1 MFKSHVFALV
11 LLMPL
16 TAALAQLPHH
26 GSMDSLGKRPSF
38 QPYLGRIAIFNELI
52 GPGMS
57 HTLNVQAFP
66 LKLDAVGLGIRVGTT
81 TVTGSNSPSSWKRFA
96 MVYSVDVEV
105 GRRRSRFIGGAG
117 VNTKYALP
125 YGSNTWGVTKGR
137 VTIDWFTSIGYRFQ
151 MPWGFFFGLNAYL
164 VFHENNERD
173 CILCTGD
180 YAGPKVN
187 PSFQVGFRPPS
198 SAQHR
203 WYRQLTKAT
212 PEVRNSLKPPHRQQ
226 RADALIPDSLR
237 VPGTG
242 GSEVGGT
249 ILGSALLNLHYTYLA
264 QLGPKSVAHW
274 YVRPGIGT
282 VGPTLQFQLETGMA
296 FLWNN
301 TGFTIGGGGNGTVGI
316 GWEAFIVTRGKVAL
330 KKGLS
335 ASLGVS
341 LIWSE
346 EAPFFTYVPER
357 SGRGWVMPSVGLA
370 YRWPKRRR

>member
-16 TAALAQLPHH
+16 TSALAQLPHH

-38 QPYLGRIAIFNELI
+38 QPYLGRIAIFNEII
-52 GPGMS
+52 GPAMG
-57 HTLNVQAFP
+57 HTLNVEAFP
-66 LKLDAVGLGIRVGTT
+66 LKFDKIGLSIRVGTT
-81 TVTGSNSPSSWKRFA
+81 TETVSNSAPAWGRFA
-96 MVYSVDVEV
+96 MVYSLGTEL
-105 GRRRSRFIGGAG
+105 GRRRSRLNAG
-117 VNTKYALP
+117 FGLVTRYSLPGDYYYGRQETGHVN
-125 YGSNTWGVTKGR
+125 V
-137 VTIDWFTSIGYRFQ
+137 DWFATLGYRFQ
-151 MPWGFFFGLNAYL
+151 MPWGLFFGLSAHL
-164 VFHENNERD
+164 VFPERD
-173 CILCTGD
+173 DAGCLVCGND
-180 YAGPKVN
+180 YNGPKLY
-187 PSFQVGFRPPS
+187 PSFQLGFRPPS

-212 PEVRNSLKPPHRQQ
+212 PEVRDSLKLPHRQQ

-249 ILGSALLNLHYTYLA
+249 ILGSALLNLNYTYLA
-264 QLGPKSVAHW
+264 QLSPKSVAHW

-282 VGPTLQFQLETGMA
+282 VVPSLQFQLETGMA

-370 YRWPKRRR
+370 YRWPKRRL